1 MIAAPKYGFVVLAV
15 PKSGS
20 TALEAAFARHAQLV
34 TSGPHSLKHV
44 GAQGFERD
52 IAPLLDQH
60 GYARADYET
69 CALVRDPVSWM
80 SSWWRY
86 RSRPGIVGTSTYT
99 GDMSFDEFVGRVAA
113 GEIELPSQS
122 SYVNR
127 ADGTPGVDRLYRY
140 EDLDECLA
148 WLRACLGAKK
158 ARKTELRQRN
168 VSPDRAHE
176 TSAATR
182 DLVEQTYAAD
192 LALHRDVATG
202 RLAGD

>member
-44 GAQGFERD
+44 GAEGFERD

-86 RSRPGIVGTSTYT
+86 RSRPGIVGTATYT
-99 GDMSFDEFVGRVAA
+99 GDMSFDEFVGQVAT
-113 GEIELPSQS
+113 GEIDLPSQS

-148 WLRACLGAKK
+148 WLRGCLGPKK

-168 VSPDRAHE
+168 VSPDREHDV
-176 TSAATR
+176 SAATR

-192 LALHRDVATG
+192 LALHRDVAT
-202 RLAGD
+202 